1 MSRCTRKE
9 VPTLTWIENLLTSV
23 SATWGGVLLVL
34 LSAVLLS
41 AVTFYLGRR
50 VIVRVT
56 TSDSMLRHVLVSSL
70 GPARWAVPVALGLLV
85 LQAAPDEL
93 RWINGARHIT
103 GLLLIGLCTS
113 LTMRA
118 LSGFATGL
126 LVRYAEN
133 LEARRIHTQARVL
146 SRLGQV
152 VVLLAG
158 LAFMLMTF
166 PGARQVGT
174 SLLASAGVL
183 GLVVGIAARPVFSN
197 LIAGLQI
204 ALTQPIRID
213 DVLIVNGE
221 WGRVEEITGTYVV
234 FRVWDDRRLV
244 IPLQWFIDNPFE
256 NWTRTGSALLG
267 TVFLWVDFALPLGP
281 LRAELERV
289 VKTCPEWDG
298 RLVRLHV
305 TDTNERAMQVRVLVS
320 AQDAGRMFE
329 LRCKVR
335 EALIH
340 FIQSQYPGRLPR
352 LRVDDIRADEQ
363 QPLAA

>member
-1 MSRCTRKE
+1 
-9 VPTLTWIENLLTSV
+9 VPTLTWIENLLTPV
-23 SATWGGVLLVL
+23 SSTWGGVLLVL
-34 LSAVLLS
+34 VL
-41 AVTFYLGRR
+41 AVTLSVLTFYAGRR
-50 VIVRVT
+50 LIERMT
-56 TSDSMLRHVLVSSL
+56 TPESMLRHVLMSVL
-70 GPARWAVPVALGLLV
+70 GPARWAVPVAVGLLV
-85 LQAAPDEL
+85 LQAAPASLPWMD
-93 RWINGARHIT
+93 GARHIT

-113 LTMRA
+113 LSMRA
-118 LSGFATGL
+118 LTGFANGVL
-126 LVRYAEN
+126 ARYPVDVEEN
-133 LEARRIHTQARVL
+133 LEARRVHTQARVL
-146 SRLGQV
+146 SRLAQV
-152 VVLLAG
+152 VVFLAG

-213 DVLIVNGE
+213 DVLIVRGE

-256 NWTRTGSALLG
+256 NWTRTGTALLG
-267 TVFLWVDFALPLGP
+267 TVFLWVDFALPLAP

-289 VKTCPEWDG
+289 VKTIPEWDG
-298 RLVRLHV
+298 RLALLHV
-305 TDTNERAMQVRVLVS
+305 TDTNDRAMQVRALVT
-320 AQDAGRMFE
+320 AQDAARMFE

-335 EALIH
+335 ESLID
-340 FIQSQYPGRLPR
+340 FIQGQYPGRLPR
-352 LRVDDIRADEQ
+352 LRVDDLRLDEK